1 MNTELNQSGTS
12 RGAWTTSCLLLYI
25 QKLEAQ
31 LAASRDESAKLRG
44 ELGARLG
51 ISLETENRLLRET
64 LAGLKEEVRLA
75 DAMQAELQAALDVA
89 SSNLENTKGLL
100 LESDGR
106 VRRLNESQSH
116 ITYTVCHVG
125 ELLVSK
131 TAGKYDNFDAAV
143 TEAKRLAVHC
153 EEDFAVVTI
162 YGVTSFSRSADF
174 VLESEE

>member
-1 MNTELNQSGTS
+1 MNTE
-12 RGAWTTSCLLLYI
+12 
-25 QKLEAQ
+25 
-31 LAASRDESAKLRG
+31 LRG

-51 ISLETENRLLRET
+51 ISLEAENRLLRET

-89 SSNLENTKGLL
+89 HSNLENAKGLL
-100 LESDGR
+100 RESEGR
-106 VRRLNESQSH
+106 VRLLKSEQSRG
-116 ITYTVCHVG
+116 TYAVCHVG

-143 TEAKRLAVHC
+143 TEAQRLAVHC

-162 YGVTSFSRSADF
+162 HGTSEFCRTARFVPESGV
-174 VLESEE
+174 